1 MIKRIVYLA
10 TLLGACASAPVFSLE
25 AAEPLV
31 PAPPGAP
38 LLLEVMA
45 DGVQVYSCEPKRQ
58 EAGQGFEWT
67 FKAPEANLFDQ
78 QGVQIGAHF
87 AGPTWKLSDATIV
100 GEVVSRADAPASGA
114 IPWLLLKTKSHEGAG
129 PVAATAF
136 VRRAETKGGVAPTT
150 GCDAAHRD
158 AQVRMRYSA
167 LYQFFGAPR

>member
-1 MIKRIVYLA
+1 MIRRLA
-10 TLLGACASAPVFSLE
+10 CLAVLFVVCGTAR

-31 PAPPGAP
+31 PAPQGAP

-45 DGVQVYSCEPKRQ
+45 DGVQVYSCEPK
-58 EAGQGFEWT
+58 GQGFEWT

-114 IPWLLLKTKSHEGAG
+114 LPWLLLKTKSHDGAG

-158 AQVRMRYSA
+158 DQVRMRYSA

>member
-1 MIKRIVYLA
+1 MIRRVSYLA
-10 TLLGACASAPVFSLE
+10 ALLVACGAAH

-31 PAPPGAP
+31 PAPQGAP

-45 DGVQVYSCEPKRQ
+45 DGVQVYSCQPK
-58 EAGQGFEWT
+58 GQGFEWT

-87 AGPTWKLSDATIV
+87 AGPSWKFSDATIV

-114 IPWLLLKTKSHEGAG
+114 IPWLLLKTKSHEGSGA
-129 PVAATAF
+129 VAATAF

-150 GCDAAHRD
+150 GCDAAHRE

-167 LYQFFGAPR
+167 LYQFFGAPK

>member
-1 MIKRIVYLA
+1 MIKRIACLAVLLA
-10 TLLGACASAPVFSLE
+10 TCGAAPVFSLK

-31 PAPPGAP
+31 PAPQGAP

-45 DGVQVYSCEPKRQ
+45 DGVQVYSCEPK
-58 EAGQGFEWT
+58 GPGFEWT

-129 PVAATAF
+129 AVAATAF
-136 VRRAETKGGVAPTT
+136 IRRAETKGGVAPTT

-158 AQVRMRYSA
+158 EQVRMRYSA

>member
-1 MIKRIVYLA
+1 MTKRLISLA
-10 TLLGACASAPVFSLE
+10 ALLGASGAAY

-31 PAPPGAP
+31 PAPQGAP

-45 DGVQVYSCEPKRQ
+45 DGVQVYSCEPK
-58 EAGQGFEWT
+58 GQGFEWT

-87 AGPTWKLSDATIV
+87 AGPSWKFSDATIV

-129 PVAATAF
+129 AVAAAAF
-136 VRRAETKGGVAPTT
+136 IRRAETKGGVAPTT
-150 GCDAAHRD
+150 GCDAAQRD

-167 LYQFFGAPR
+167 LYQFFGAPK

>member
-1 MIKRIVYLA
+1 MTRRLICLA
-10 TLLGACASAPVFSLE
+10 AVLGACGAAH

-38 LLLEVMA
+38 LLLEVTA
-45 DGVQVYSCEPKRQ
+45 DGVQVYSCEPK
-58 EAGQGFEWT
+58 GQGFEWT

-100 GEVVSRADAPASGA
+100 GEVVTRADAPASGA
-114 IPWLLLKTKSHEGAG
+114 IPWLLLKTKSHEGSGA
-129 PVAATAF
+129 VAAAAF
-136 VRRAETKGGVAPTT
+136 IRCAETKGGVAPAT

-158 AQVRMRYSA
+158 EQVRMRYSA
-167 LYQFFGAPR
+167 LYQFFGAPK